1 MALQSYEAIYIDGKV
16 NWLNESPGIKKAK
29 VIVTILEQ
37 ADGPPTSLK
46 HKPSARI
53 AGKGRILGDIMS
65 PAAPVEEWNC
75 AK

>member
-16 NWLNESPGIKKAK
+16 TWLGESPVIKKAK
-29 VIVTILEQ
+29 VLVTILEQ
-37 ADGPPTSLK
+37 ADGPTTSLK

-65 PAAPVEEWNC
+65 PAAPVEEWNVG
-75 AK
+75 K

>member
-1 MALQSYEAIYIDGKV
+1 MALQSYEAIYSDGKV
-16 NWLNESPGIKKAK
+16 NWLSEVPVIRKAK
-29 VIVTILEQ
+29 IIVTILEHTDNSP
-37 ADGPPTSLK
+37 ALLK

-53 AGKGRILGDIMS
+53 AGKGKILGDIIS

>member
-1 MALQSYEAIYIDGKV
+1 ML
-16 NWLNESPGIKKAK
+16 KKAK

-37 ADGPPTSLK
+37 RDDSLGSIQ

-53 AGKGRILGDIMS
+53 AGKGNILGDIIS
-65 PAAPVEEWNC
+65 PVAPIEDWNC

>member
-1 MALQSYEAIYIDGKV
+1 MRPYIDGKV
-16 NWLNESPGIKKAK
+16 NLLSESPVIKKAK

-37 ADGPPTSLK
+37 ADAPPTFLK

-65 PAAPVEEWNC
+65 PVAPVEEWNC

>member
-1 MALQSYEAIYIDGKV
+1 MALQSYEAIYSDGKV
-16 NWLNESPGIKKAK
+16 NWLSEAPAIKKAK
-29 VIVTILEQ
+29 IIVTILEQ
-37 ADGPPTSLK
+37 AANPPASFK
-46 HKPSARI
+46 HKPSSRI

>member
-1 MALQSYEAIYIDGKV
+1 MALQSYEAIDGKV
-16 NWLNESPGIKKAK
+16 NWLNESPIIKKAK

-37 ADGPPTSLK
+37 ADSPPTTLK

-53 AGKGRILGDIMS
+53 AGKGRILGDIMF
-65 PAAPVEEWNC
+65 PAAAVEEWNC